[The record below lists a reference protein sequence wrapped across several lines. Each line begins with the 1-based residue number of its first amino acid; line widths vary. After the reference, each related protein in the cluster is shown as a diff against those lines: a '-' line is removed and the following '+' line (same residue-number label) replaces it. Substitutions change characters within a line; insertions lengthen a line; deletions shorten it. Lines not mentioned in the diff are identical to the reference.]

1 MPEFNL
7 AQAFGLLSF
16 VLGILCFY
24 QKNDQRLRIM
34 MVVMN
39 LNHALHFAL
48 LGAFTAC
55 LSALLSVVRTG
66 LSIKTRSRTVAY
78 IFIVITLAIGLYFA
92 DVWYDLFPIIGTCI
106 GTYAL
111 YCLSG
116 IKMRLAFLCGAL
128 CWLTNNIIVGS
139 IGGTMLE
146 ATLLMV
152 NSFTI
157 WRLYVASKLIKSA
170 P

>member
-55 LSALLSVVRTG
+55 LSALLSVV
-66 LSIKTRSRTVAY
+66 
-78 IFIVITLAIGLYFA
+78 
-92 DVWYDLFPIIGTCI
+92 
-106 GTYAL
+106 
-111 YCLSG
+111 
-116 IKMRLAFLCGAL
+116 
-128 CWLTNNIIVGS
+128 
-139 IGGTMLE
+139 
-146 ATLLMV
+146 
-152 NSFTI
+152 
-157 WRLYVASKLIKSA
+157 
-170 P
+170 